1 MGGQLRGQK
10 GKMEM
15 DAFKEIELKWTALVR
30 EIGWFQVLLKH
41 GEMIK
46 E

>member
-30 EIGWFQVLLKH
+30 EIVWVSGVAQAWRDD
-41 GEMIK
+41 
-46 E
+46 